1 MDGSVFKYTFLYN
14 NNSGSLPT
22 YFFVPSADC
31 SGGVCEHVF
40 NIPTSNVP
48 LSYTV
53 TAFATNVVG
62 GGPRTTSQPIRE
74 SKVECILVALVRES
88 HLIEMGSIML
98 MMKNDVIWS
107 GH

>member
-14 NNSGSLPT
+14 NNSGSLST

-48 LSYTV
+48 PSYTV

-62 GGPRTTSQPIRE
+62 GGPRNTSQPIRE
-74 SKVECILVALVRES
+74 SKVECIQVALVHES
-88 HLIEMGSIML
+88 HLIEMGSNML
-98 MMKNDVIWS
+98 IMKNDVIWS

>member
-1 MDGSVFKYTFLYN
+1 MDGSVIKYTFLYN

-48 LSYTV
+48 PSYTV
-53 TAFATNVVG
+53 TVFASNLVG
-62 GGPRTTSQPIRE
+62 GGPRYTSQPIGE
-74 SKVECILVALVRES
+74 PKVECSSSSNITCES
-88 HLIEMGSIML
+88 L
-98 MMKNDVIWS
+98 D
-107 GH
+107 

>member
-22 YFFVPSADC
+22 YFFVSSADC

-48 LSYTV
+48 QSYTV

-74 SKVECILVALVRES
+74 PKVECTQCTSSNSA
-88 HLIEMGSIML
+88 
-98 MMKNDVIWS
+98 
-107 GH
+107 